1 MRKRFLAI
9 HPLIGTKNK
18 PSTPNLLYRSPYY
31 WWWEYLRRSTDYID
45 CCINAG
51 SGELAALYADFGDVR
66 IDSFRDWWGAPQN
79 RGEYLFAEQPAD
91 FSVKKLDEAVSTPM
105 QANASVMLVAVNM
118 ELGRKFLQKR
128 FATLLQEEHQGMRGR
143 ISLGSTASSA
153 RYPLHRNF
161 SAHNLKEM
169 LRTYDA
175 VTANEALPKSQR
187 LKLWQIGE
195 SLSLVPTSMPKKWD
209 SVYETRHKH
218 NTMTMTVSRYTRNA
232 RAIIRNTARGQ
243 FPNSEP

>member
-1 MRKRFLAI
+1 
-9 HPLIGTKNK
+9 
-18 PSTPNLLYRSPYY
+18 
-31 WWWEYLRRSTDYID
+31 
-45 CCINAG
+45 
-51 SGELAALYADFGDVR
+51 
-66 IDSFRDWWGAPQN
+66 
-79 RGEYLFAEQPAD
+79 
-91 FSVKKLDEAVSTPM
+91 
-105 QANASVMLVAVNM
+105 MLVAVNM
-118 ELGRKFLQKR
+118 ELGRRFLQKR
-128 FATLLQEEHQGMRGR
+128 FATLLQKEHQGKRGR

-195 SLSLVPTSMPKKWD
+195 SLSLVPTAMPKKWD

>member
-1 MRKRFLAI
+1 MKKRFLAL

-31 WWWEYLRRSTDYID
+31 WWWEYLRRNADYLD
-45 CCINAG
+45 CCNKG
-51 SGELAALYADFGDVR
+51 GTGELAALFANFGDIR
-66 IDSFRDWWGAPQN
+66 SDNFREWWGAPQH
-79 RGEYLFAEQPAD
+79 RGEYLFAEQPID
-91 FSVKKLDEAVSTPM
+91 FSVKKLDAEASSPLQVS
-105 QANASVMLVAVNM
+105 SHVMLVAVNM
-118 ELGRKFLQKR
+118 ELGRRFLQKR
-128 FATLLQEEHQGMRGR
+128 FATLLQKEHQGKRGR
-143 ISLGSTASSA
+143 ISLANTVSSA

-175 VTANEALPKSQR
+175 VIANEALPKSQR

-195 SLSLVPTSMPKKWD
+195 SLNLVPTAMPKKWD

-218 NTMTMTVSRYTRNA
+218 NTMTMTVSRHTKNA
-232 RAIIRNTARGQ
+232 RAIIRNTALGQ
-243 FPNSEP
+243 FPNNTE